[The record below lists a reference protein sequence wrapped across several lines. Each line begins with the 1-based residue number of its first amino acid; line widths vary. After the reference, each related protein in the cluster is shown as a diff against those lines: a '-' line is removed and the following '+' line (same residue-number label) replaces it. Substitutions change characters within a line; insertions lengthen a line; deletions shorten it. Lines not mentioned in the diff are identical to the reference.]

1 VTRAALVGV
10 GFLVIVAALAAS
22 LALAPQELQRDDG
35 VDPRPGLARPI
46 TGGDRQ
52 RPIRLVAVDPGKLHQ
67 PTALALP
74 QPRPA
79 PVSGATSVAPVVPA
93 PQAPVGTAPLDSSR

>member
-22 LALAPQELQRDDG
+22 LALAQELQRDDG

-67 PTALALP
+67 PTAFARP
-74 QPRPA
+74 QPSPA
-79 PVSGATSVAPVVPA
+79 SASGATSVAPVAPA